1 MIRNGCS
8 VSWTVSWARP
18 YPALS
23 DSDENQIRLLGMP
36 TDRLGQLRCRGS
48 KLRRPGSRLACVG
61 GGRLRIVLRLQH
73 RADGSP
79 AAGDPAAAVAGC
91 LARAC
96 VRAHGAGGDRHRRGA
111 DVSDCFRDP
120 DAHRQT
126 HATEQRLAVDQ
137 HMGER
142 YGRRQRVGGI
152 LRGGHRASPLSRE
165 GGAPAIGGAGG
176 GVARAGSPAQSAF
189 PVQQPELHP
198 RAGGGESTA
207 GARHAHSPG
216 QHSALQPAPRPD
228 AHHPVGQRTGGR
240 YGLPGA
246 RGRALRRPPARR
258 VRHRF
263 CGRAGGRSTDD
274 LADSCGERAETRHC
288 AAALWRRD
296 PHPRRAPD
304 WRVAAGS
311 GEYRTD
317 RRTQTGGHAGG
328 SGQHA
333 RAAAHFVCG
342 RRADRPGQSRRQS
355 RDCHGADSEAGMK
368 ALVIDDER
376 LARLEL
382 RRLLGAHPEVEITG
396 EARGGEEALALIP
409 KLVPDVIFLD
419 IQMPGMSGFDLLER
433 LEDLPQVI
441 FTTAYDEYALKAFEV
456 NALDY
461 LLKPVAPARLAA
473 ALARVRP
480 RTEPARLEQ
489 VFVRDGD
496 RCWIVRLPDIF
507 LLESEGNYTRV
518 NFSSER
524 PLIRRSLNALEEQ
537 LDPAM
542 FFRAG
547 RKEIVNLQWIQK
559 VDISVAGG
567 LLVTLRG
574 GRTVEMSRR
583 QSSKLRE
590 ILSL

>member
-1 MIRNGCS
+1 
-8 VSWTVSWARP
+8 
-18 YPALS
+18 
-23 DSDENQIRLLGMP
+23 
-36 TDRLGQLRCRGS
+36 
-48 KLRRPGSRLACVG
+48 
-61 GGRLRIVLRLQH
+61 
-73 RADGSP
+73 
-79 AAGDPAAAVAGC
+79 
-91 LARAC
+91 
-96 VRAHGAGGDRHRRGA
+96 
-111 DVSDCFRDP
+111 
-120 DAHRQT
+120 
-126 HATEQRLAVDQ
+126 
-137 HMGER
+137 
-142 YGRRQRVGGI
+142 
-152 LRGGHRASPLSRE
+152 
-165 GGAPAIGGAGG
+165 
-176 GVARAGSPAQSAF
+176 
-189 PVQQPELHP
+189 
-198 RAGGGESTA
+198 
-207 GARHAHSPG
+207 
-216 QHSALQPAPRPD
+216 
-228 AHHPVGQRTGGR
+228 
-240 YGLPGA
+240 
-246 RGRALRRPPARR
+246 
-258 VRHRF
+258 
-263 CGRAGGRSTDD
+263 
-274 LADSCGERAETRHC
+274 
-288 AAALWRRD
+288 
-296 PHPRRAPD
+296 
-304 WRVAAGS
+304 
-311 GEYRTD
+311 
-317 RRTQTGGHAGG
+317 
-328 SGQHA
+328 
-333 RAAAHFVCG
+333 
-342 RRADRPGQSRRQS
+342 
-355 RDCHGADSEAGMK
+355 MK
-368 ALVIDDER
+368 ALIIDDER

-518 NFSSER
+518 NFAGER

-547 RKEIVNLQWIQK
+547 RKEIVNLKWIQK

-567 LLVTLRG
+567 LVVTLRG